1 MNCPS
6 DLLSLQDNYSSI
18 KSATVARRMR
28 RDGSSAQIDILTHVR
43 FHSTRRCLT
52 LEHFAISPGP
62 RAARG
67 KVVVEASLQPVW
79 DACLSRS
86 IGPSIP
92 PNLLLVCPC
101 LAQTRLRNRRSS
113 SCCSSSSH
121 VPNYITLRLPACVF
135 HFTRCSSLSHHR
147 TAMNSSPSV
156 ASDHIGLSVGL
167 CVDGQ

>member
-62 RAARG
+62 HAARG
-67 KVVVEASLQPVW
+67 KVVVEASLQLVW

-101 LAQTRLRNRRSS
+101 LAQTRLQEQEVIIMLLIFIPCTDLHHLASTCMCASMFFAITSQNGHEFEPE
-113 SCCSSSSH
+113 CC
-121 VPNYITLRLPACVF
+121 I
-135 HFTRCSSLSHHR
+135 
-147 TAMNSSPSV
+147 
-156 ASDHIGLSVGL
+156 
-167 CVDGQ
+167 